1 MLRTSTS
8 HPLRIDSLQI
18 GNGHLGLTLCP
29 GKKGDSVFGAGW
41 DRDLDVD
48 LDVIK
53 AWGAQAV
60 LTLIEDSEFDLL
72 SVTGLGDAVR
82 ARGMDWHHV
91 PIPDL
96 SVPTPKYMARW
107 RELSPH
113 LHRIL
118 ENGGRVLVH
127 CRGGLGR
134 AGTIAALLLV
144 ERGRPA
150 SEAMTLV
157 RAARPGA
164 IETRVQERLVTDYA
178 RHEGLPL
185 IRLHASLLGGAI
197 GDSLG
202 AEIEFLSLTE
212 IRRRYPDGISELP
225 PHMGLHGA
233 ITDDTQMTLFT
244 AEGIIRAQVRGV
256 LNRLLKKSAGRNGF
270 PCGGCRHS
278 ASRRSMLQA
287 C

>member
-1 MLRTSTS
+1 M
-8 HPLRIDSLQI
+8 PV

-41 DRDLDVD
+41 DRDLGVD
-48 LDVIK
+48 FDVIK

-60 LTLIEDSEFDLL
+60 VTLIEDSEFELL
-72 SVTGLGDAVR
+72 SVTGLGDPAR
-82 ARGMDWHHV
+82 ASGMDWHHF

-96 SVPTPKYMARW
+96 DVPTPKAMEDW
-107 RELSPH
+107 RELSPR

-150 SEAMTLV
+150 GEAMTLV
-157 RAARPGA
+157 RATRPGS
-164 IETRVQERLVTDYA
+164 IETGGQERLVTDYA
-178 RHEGLPL
+178 RHEGLKL

-202 AEIEFLSLTE
+202 AEIEFLSLAE
-212 IRRRYPDGISELP
+212 IRRRFPDGISELP
-225 PHMGLHGA
+225 PHRGLHGA
-233 ITDDTQMTLFT
+233 ITDDTQMTLFM
-244 AEGIIRAQVRGV
+244 AEGIIRAQIRGV
-256 LNRLLKKSAGRNGF
+256 VKGI
-270 PCGGCRHS
+270 CH
-278 ASRRSMLQA
+278 
-287 C
+287 